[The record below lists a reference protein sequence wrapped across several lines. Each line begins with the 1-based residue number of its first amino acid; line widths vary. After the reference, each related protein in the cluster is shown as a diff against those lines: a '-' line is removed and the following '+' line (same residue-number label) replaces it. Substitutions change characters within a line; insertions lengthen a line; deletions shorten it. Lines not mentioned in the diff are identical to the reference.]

1 VFSSFFRLRS
11 TGSSPAED
19 FFMRHA
25 AARLVRRL
33 PLLVALALLPAA
45 RAADDV
51 VAEEKPPIGFG
62 EAAVGEDVEPAPD
75 AKNPLAGYLSALADG
90 PVVLAWK
97 EGRLIV
103 DVPATQAALHGED
116 FARMR
121 QAVENTLDR
130 AGKLLVEEGVAQGL
144 PRDQAEMLFGGA
156 REKLAAD
163 PNDAMG
169 FPLGPRMAQPLF
181 RAVGPAEVAETAFRQ
196 ALDKAVAQGH
206 IARDGGES
214 SSATGAS
221 RETTHQRGQF
231 RLRMRARPGD
241 WSAAAADGSRSLSFA
256 VAAEPRLTLRL
267 GAGGEFGDDDG
278 DGDEEGETVL
288 VKQTAKAF
296 RARIVRAGKEVLNLE
311 AGSFRDCCR
320 TQPEAVRRELAPLL
334 KRIGI
339 RLPPMPDDAAVKTE
353 VVARLRKAA
362 GTDQPGGAKEVA
374 PAALEARKQRAAQL
388 VATIDAFGLLD
399 DRRYLEDLKP
409 TAAPEDA
416 RAIDARLATLAA
428 SAGK

>member
-1 VFSSFFRLRS
+1 
-11 TGSSPAED
+11 
-19 FFMRHA
+19 MRHA

-51 VAEEKPPIGFG
+51 VAEEKPPIGFD
-62 EAAVGEDVEPAPD
+62 EAAVGADVEPAPD

-130 AGKLLVEEGVAQGL
+130 AGKLLVDEGVAQGL
-144 PRDQAEMLFGGA
+144 PRDQAEMLFGGV
-156 REKLAAD
+156 REKLTAD
-163 PNDAMG
+163 PTNAMG
-169 FPLGPRMAQPLF
+169 FPMGPRQAQPLF
-181 RAVGPAEVAETAFRQ
+181 RDVGPAEVAEAAFTQ
-196 ALDKAVAQGH
+196 ALEKAAEQGH
-206 IARDGGES
+206 VARHGGES
-214 SSATGAS
+214 SSGTRDG

-231 RLRMRARPGD
+231 RLRLRSRQGD
-241 WSAAAADGSRSLSFA
+241 WSAGAADGSRSLSFA

-267 GAGGEFGDDDG
+267 GAGGEFGDEDD
-278 DGDEEGETVL
+278 DEEGETVL
-288 VKQTAKAF
+288 LKQTAKAF

-388 VATIDAFGLLD
+388 AATIDAFGLLD

>member
-1 VFSSFFRLRS
+1 
-11 TGSSPAED
+11 
-19 FFMRHA
+19 MRHA
-25 AARLVRRL
+25 AARRV
-33 PLLVALALLPAA
+33 PLLAALVLLPAA

-62 EAAVGEDVEPAPD
+62 VAADGAVAAGGPEAAVGEDFRPAPD
-75 AKNPLAGYLSALADG
+75 ANNPLAGYLSVLADG

-144 PRDQAEMLFGGA
+144 PRDQAEVLFAGA

-169 FPLGPRMAQPLF
+169 FPLGPRNAQPLF
-181 RAVGPAEVAETAFRQ
+181 RAVGPAEVAETAFTQ
-196 ALDKAVAQGH
+196 ALDKAAAQGH
-206 IARDGGES
+206 VARLGGQS
-214 SSATGAS
+214 SSATGAG
-221 RETTHQRGQF
+221 RETTHERGQF
-231 RLRMRARPGD
+231 RLRLRARPGE
-241 WSAAAADGSRSLSFA
+241 WSATATDGSRSLSFA
-256 VAAEPRLTLRL
+256 VAAEPRLTLTL
-267 GAGGEFGDDDG
+267 GAGGDFADD

-288 VKQTAKAF
+288 VRQTAKAF
-296 RARIVRAGKEVLNLE
+296 RARIVRAGKEVLKLE

-320 TQPEAVRRELAPLL
+320 TDPEGVRRELAPLL

-339 RLPPMPDDAAVKTE
+339 RLPPMPDDAAVKAE

-362 GTDQPGGAKEVA
+362 GTDQPGGAQEVA

-388 VATIDAFGLLD
+388 AATIDAFGLLD

-409 TAAPEDA
+409 TVAAEDA
-416 RAIDARLATLAA
+416 RAIDARLAALAA

>member
-90 PVVLAWK
+90 PVLLAWK

-130 AGKLLVEEGVAQGL
+130 AAKLLADEGVAQGL
-144 PRDQAEMLFGGA
+144 PRDQAEILFSGA

-169 FPLGPRMAQPLF
+169 FPLGPRLAQPLLG
-181 RAVGPAEVAETAFRQ
+181 AVGPAEVAETAFRQ

-206 IARDGGES
+206 VARHGGES
-214 SSATGAS
+214 SSGTGDV
-221 RETTHQRGQF
+221 REATHQRGQF
-231 RLRMRARPGD
+231 RLRLRSRPGD
-241 WSAAAADGSRSLSFA
+241 WSAAAADASWSLFFA

-267 GAGGEFGDDDG
+267 GAGGEFGDEDD
-278 DGDEEGETVL
+278 DDEEGETVL

-296 RARIVRAGKEVLNLE
+296 RARIVRAGKEVLKLE

-320 TQPEAVRRELAPLL
+320 THPDAVRRELAPLL

-388 VATIDAFGLLD
+388 AATIDAFGLLD

-416 RAIDARLATLAA
+416 RAIDARLAVLAA